1 MKDPSSKGQKNLK
14 SWFASKFTYDFIEKV
29 ARDTGFLQRKRKL
42 DPVYLLFVL
51 IFGISIHQKPTM
63 EELYRRYIDFDDNPK
78 FSHPIFHQSFTKR
91 FNEKLVNFLRA
102 LLDHYMDQMINQSP
116 VRLKGIAE
124 NFKDI
129 VIQDSSIIRLSKKL
143 YELHPAARSRDNS
156 AGLKIH
162 AVYST
167 TSHSLKKAEIT
178 TERVHDAKKFK
189 ITPDVQDTLLVDDL
203 GYYSLK
209 KFAQIH
215 EYGGY
220 FVSRVKSNAAYN
232 ISKIISGPSELLA
245 NVDSNCFI
253 NLKLAD
259 FLERIPHYG
268 QFDLI
273 CSVHIGDEKVNKE
286 KISIFRDFRVICIW
300 NFKAHKW
307 HMYITNLTSED
318 FSVEDIYELYR
329 FRWAIELVFKE
340 LKSDYDLGHL
350 LLGNVPLAYIHIYS
364 MLLRFIISRDLY
376 TWIVSLANKAEAKKY
391 TPTMWSRVFSEKAL
405 EFLSIL
411 NQQFFWNGNIKSR
424 WEKLEGSLR
433 QLPRTRNDPSV
444 LSLRYSEIR

>member
-1 MKDPSSKGQKNLK
+1 
-14 SWFASKFTYDFIEKV
+14 
-29 ARDTGFLQRKRKL
+29 
-42 DPVYLLFVL
+42 
-51 IFGISIHQKPTM
+51 
-63 EELYRRYIDFDDNPK
+63 
-78 FSHPIFHQSFTKR
+78 
-91 FNEKLVNFLRA
+91 
-102 LLDHYMDQMINQSP
+102 
-116 VRLKGIAE
+116 
-124 NFKDI
+124 
-129 VIQDSSIIRLSKKL
+129 
-143 YELHPAARSRDNS
+143 
-156 AGLKIH
+156 
-162 AVYST
+162 
-167 TSHSLKKAEIT
+167 
-178 TERVHDAKKFK
+178 
-189 ITPDVQDTLLVDDL
+189 
-203 GYYSLK
+203 
-209 KFAQIH
+209 
-215 EYGGY
+215 
-220 FVSRVKSNAAYN
+220 
-232 ISKIISGPSELLA
+232 
-245 NVDSNCFI
+245 
-253 NLKLAD
+253 
-259 FLERIPHYG
+259 
-268 QFDLI
+268 

-307 HMYITNLTSED
+307 HMYITNLPSED

-411 NQQFFWNGNIKSR
+411 NQQFFWNGNIKGR